1 MEFEY
6 LFIHQDH
13 HHLGQRSLHAIKE
26 EEEAWQQED
35 TFHDSGTSGH
45 EPDSLE
51 VIQAVVSGGE
61 TVEGRPVPPSSPG
74 GDNGGSG
81 GGSTERPGDTAI
93 LLHLERCNHRQ
104 TRRNLHDLKDK
115 YETLKVQL
123 SQRAIKIDDIT
134 HHVRTVGSDLESF
147 HIEQENILNSLE
159 SLNSIASSDRL
170 VDELKLRE
178 MDNAQLRTRIL
189 QLEKDRLDK
198 VPFDAAKEIT
208 RLNNNL
214 EAWQS
219 GERDWNGEKYG
230 WSGDGGRKECG
241 EGRIQL
247 EKARDELTVQNFALK
262 SNLSEVTSKIHD
274 PAATYQ
280 INRDSLNPR
289 DTEKLKNGDHEKLK
303 NGDHDKIKNSDD
315 PDVVKIPR
323 KATYKVPN
331 ETVKLRMLSTEFN
344 NKEEEYRRR
353 ISDLEIE
360 VKNLQN
366 EGSRQQAQAVRQL
379 EERLERSTQL
389 VEAGKKCLAAKEEE
403 CNMLKLDLETLNQEN
418 KRLKETLNDLIL
430 RQKEVEEVVVQKG
443 VLEERLSRLQE
454 ETRVLAED
462 FNRERV
468 LRKKYYNLVEEMK
481 GKIRVFCRIRP
492 VSESEGKKGGQVVVS
507 AEDQFTLTHNTQRG
521 VKSFLFDRV
530 FQPYEDQDAV
540 FEDTNALIQSAVD
553 GFNVTIMAYG
563 QTGSGKTY
571 TMLGSEAQPG
581 IAPRAFRRL
590 FHLIDKGRARCDVQ
604 VSAYMM
610 ELYNDK
616 LIDLLKPVGRVEN
629 ERLDIKR
636 DKKGSVHVQGATVRT
651 VLSAEELSRAFQ
663 DGLTNRHTASTNMN
677 VESSRSHLLIVICL
691 TATSKQTGSV
701 MKGKLTLVDLAG
713 SERVSKSGASAEQL
727 REANSIN
734 KSLSALGD
742 VISALSSE
750 SSFVPYRNSKLTML
764 LHDSLGGNA
773 KTLVFVNVSP
783 TAYNSEETLVSLMYA
798 SRIKQITN
806 NISKNAD
813 NKEIS
818 RLKAIISKLK
828 KGEDIDEASP

>member
-1 MEFEY
+1 M
-6 LFIHQDH
+6 
-13 HHLGQRSLHAIKE
+13 GRSLGCGRSLVGRDLQVRQSVPTGSLAE
-26 EEEAWQQED
+26 ED
-35 TFHDSGTSGH
+35 
-45 EPDSLE
+45 
-51 VIQAVVSGGE
+51 
-61 TVEGRPVPPSSPG
+61 
-74 GDNGGSG
+74 
-81 GGSTERPGDTAI
+81 
-93 LLHLERCNHRQ
+93 LHLVLHLLPRERLFERVRVGEGAFPCWA
-104 TRRNLHDLKDK
+104 L
-115 YETLKVQL
+115 VPG
-123 SQRAIKIDDIT
+123 
-134 HHVRTVGSDLESF
+134 RTVGSDLESF

-214 EAWQS
+214 
-219 GERDWNGEKYG
+219 
-230 WSGDGGRKECG
+230 
-241 EGRIQL
+241 IQL

-262 SNLSEVTSKIHD
+262 SRLSEVTSKIHD

-303 NGDHDKIKNSDD
+303 NGDHDKLKNGDD

-331 ETVKLRMLSTEFN
+331 ETVKLRMLSTEFS

-403 CNMLKLDLETLNQEN
+403 YNMLKLDLETLNQEN

-430 RQKEVEEVVVQKG
+430 RQKEVEGVVVQKG
-443 VLEERLSRLQE
+443 VLEERLTRLQE

-616 LIDLLKPVGRVEN
+616 LIDLLKPMGRVEN

-651 VLSAEELSRAFQ
+651 VSSAEELSRAFQ

-783 TAYNSEETLVSLMYA
+783 TAYNSDETLVSLMYA